1 MEKVKIVN
9 LVASLNLNIRIDLR
23 LLIERNPLANIEYE
37 PTQFPAAI
45 VRIKEPKA
53 SFLVFSTGKII
64 CTGAKTLKQIK
75 DSFYKVKLIIT
86 KTGVKIGDMP
96 EIIITNMVVTTDLK
110 KRFDLNKL
118 AMNLENVE
126 FEPEQFPALI
136 YKILEPKAAFL
147 IFSNGRIVCTGTKS
161 LEIAKKAIRKLTKS
175 LIF

>member
-9 LVASLNLNIRIDLR
+9 LVASLNLNTRIDLN
-23 LLIERNPLANIEYE
+23 LLIERNLVANIEYE
-37 PTQFPAAI
+37 PSQFPAAI
-45 VRIKEPKA
+45 VTIKEPKA

-86 KTGVKIGDMP
+86 KTGTKIKDMP
-96 EIIITNMVVTTDLK
+96 EIKITNMVVTTDLR
-110 KRFDLNKL
+110 KRFDLDKL

-136 YKILEPKAAFL
+136 YKIHEPKASFL
-147 IFSNGRIVCTGTKS
+147 IFSNGRIVCTGTNK
-161 LEIAKKAIRKLTKS
+161 LEIAKNAINRLIKKLND
-175 LIF
+175 